1 MLIRSDDRFGLP
13 FGFDDFLRCSVGL
26 DYAGLK
32 LLPCFEGDID
42 RAVPW
47 KQPGIFDRHITRTHI
62 MTAPVASI
70 GNRSM
75 LSNHW
80 QRLQPWISYSDADGN
95 PAVSY
100 QFFDSGTS
108 ATSGYFWTPTNA
120 IGPPAP
126 RLTFRRRNSPMSGC
140 VPVRPAA
147 ARQCGYARSTE

>member
-1 MLIRSDDRFGLP
+1 
-13 FGFDDFLRCSVGL
+13 
-26 DYAGLK
+26 
-32 LLPCFEGDID
+32 
-42 RAVPW
+42 
-47 KQPGIFDRHITRTHI
+47 
-62 MTAPVASI
+62 MTAPVVSI

-100 QFFDSGTS
+100 QLFDSGTS

-120 IGPPAP
+120 HWAAGTTIDVPASH
-126 RLTFRRRNSPMSGC
+126 SPTSGC